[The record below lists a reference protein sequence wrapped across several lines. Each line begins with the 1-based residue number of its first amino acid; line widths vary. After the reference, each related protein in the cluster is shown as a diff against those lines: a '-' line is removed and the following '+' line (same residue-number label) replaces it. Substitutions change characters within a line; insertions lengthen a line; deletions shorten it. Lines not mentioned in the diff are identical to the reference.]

1 MIICPRCGYQA
12 PDGSPWCPRCGY
24 GCPYPIQYQQQPP
37 QQMPVTYQPQ
47 PISAQYDII
56 DIPPQPDSGQTP
68 KRKKKKK
75 KVKKWVKTLGIGCG
89 TIVILVIAFVV
100 WAVGTYSEKTIENN
114 DSTPQNVETMVS
126 QMMNQTA
133 TAEQIAILS
142 ATPTFTATFT
152 QVPTFTPL
160 PTYTPFPTY
169 TPYPTDTPVPFVA
182 APQNQT
188 YSNNTGIRGSVQD
201 TSTNTCAVKGSNSG
215 IYHCSNSPNF
225 NTMKNYVCFSSQAE
239 AEAAGYT
246 MSGNMHGWCA
256 Q

>member
-1 MIICPRCGYQA
+1 MNKA
-12 PDGSPWCPRCGY
+12 
-24 GCPYPIQYQQQPP
+24 
-37 QQMPVTYQPQ
+37 M
-47 PISAQYDII
+47 
-56 DIPPQPDSGQTP
+56 
-68 KRKKKKK
+68 KKF
-75 KVKKWVKTLGIGCG
+75 IGWLI

-169 TPYPTDTPVPFVA
+169 TPYPTDTPVPVVA

-188 YSNNTGIRGSVQD
+188 YSNNTGIRGSVAQD
-201 TSTNTCAVKGSNSG
+201 ISNSAACNIKG
-215 IYHCSNSPNF
+215 NVNSDGEYIYHCPNSPSYSRTKVNLSEGDRWF
-225 NTMKNYVCFSSQAE
+225 CSPEE
-239 AEAAGYT
+239 AEAAGFHPAKN
-246 MSGNMHGWCA
+246 MSGCR